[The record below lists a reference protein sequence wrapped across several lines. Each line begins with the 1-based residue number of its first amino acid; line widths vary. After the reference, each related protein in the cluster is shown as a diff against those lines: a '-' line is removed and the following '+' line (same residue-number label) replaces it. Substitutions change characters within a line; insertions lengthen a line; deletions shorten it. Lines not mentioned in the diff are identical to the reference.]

1 MVTCHNRGIC
11 TAHPL
16 SLVKMWHNIPKAW
29 CLYNVQY
36 DLFKVIYWCISI
48 AGSPC
53 ILMEDTFHFLLQ
65 RRCVRANSKAMEK
78 LCLFFRSGTKE
89 CVQGGIF
96 IVYWDGLHQCNAV
109 EIYICSLFPCEKG
122 WKGDIQSSRLWRE
135 REKPHGQPQLFKLP
149 GKRGTTLGHS
159 YSSPAKPTEIH
170 RVLLPIKSVGS
181 W

>member
-1 MVTCHNRGIC
+1 MTEMQPDNWLILYENLVVRFYKFCNTTFRIEACIESYHLSNTCRESLHFNGRQL
-11 TAHPL
+11 PL
-16 SLVKMWHNIPKAW
+16 
-29 CLYNVQY
+29 
-36 DLFKVIYWCISI
+36 
-48 AGSPC
+48 
-53 ILMEDTFHFLLQ
+53 LLQ
-65 RRCVRANSKAMEK
+65 RRCVRASGKAMEK